1 MFYDGTFRGQY
12 HLIRLSRR
20 LSDPPL
26 RFSTEGCWH
35 LDISLS
41 FHVYATTTRSTYKV
55 Y

>member
-12 HLIRLSRR
+12 HLIHLSRR

-41 FHVYATTTRSTYKV
+41 FSCIRDDYSEYL
-55 Y
+55 